1 MVAKPLC
8 LLYKNI
14 NKQEELFPASI
25 YPLKERIEG
34 KIKKRIIFFTKIFLS
49 VEIKPVL
56 LHQIIIH
63 ILYKKMKEV
72 LIVSIGSFFGGGMRY
87 WISKMVQSCTVIA
100 FPFGTMAVNVA
111 GCLIIGFLSGLNW
124 REGGWMSPSAKLL
137 LTTGF
142 CGGFTTF
149 STFMNEGAGLMKEA
163 NYLYMML
170 YLFGSLALGLIA
182 VLAGHYLAKI
192 IA

>member
-87 WISKMVQSCTVIA
+87 WVSKMVQSCTVIA

-149 STFMNEGAGLMKEA
+149 STFMNEGAGLMKEE
-163 NYLYMML
+163 NYVYMML

>member
-87 WISKMVQSCTVIA
+87 WVSKMVQSCTVIA

-149 STFMNEGAGLMKEA
+149 STFMNEGAGLMKEE